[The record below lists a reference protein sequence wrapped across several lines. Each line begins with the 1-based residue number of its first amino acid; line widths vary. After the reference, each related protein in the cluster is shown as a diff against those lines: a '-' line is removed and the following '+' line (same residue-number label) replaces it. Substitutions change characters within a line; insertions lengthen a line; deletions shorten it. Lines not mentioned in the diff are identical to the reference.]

1 MHFLDLQ
8 VDFFLPVWRR
18 IAVVVVCIGWA
29 FFEFATGAIAW
40 GVIFGGIGLYAIWQ
54 FFLNGWPA
62 NSTPPS
68 APDHEES

>member
-18 IAVVVVCIGWA
+18 VAVVVVCIGWA
-29 FFEFATGAIAW
+29 FFEFVTGAFTW

-54 FFLNGWPA
+54 FFLSGWPA
-62 NSTPPS
+62 TIGAPT
-68 APDHEES
+68 APDNEES